1 MKRFG
6 KIFTLVLCLALALSL
21 AAYADEQTEP
31 SGQNEAISSYINL
44 PGFPPYAPAGI
55 DLGVLRGSWFE
66 IGVQHAQGT
75 GELIQLYF
83 DWRFDDTLNK
93 LKVDVQHVVDDVRRY
108 DVEVQ
113 KFSPQ
118 AVEFM
123 KGIAQGAAP
132 YLTKSKYAGAL
143 TDYEKILFM
152 ACEFC
157 ITYGHPGPE
166 EHFPLPGATG
176 KSESFKIA
184 TINEEQ
190 ETSCS
195 AMVALGTTTKD
206 KNTIFSH
213 INNETFIRCHRMNY
227 IAIPDE
233 PGAHPYW
240 STAEPGK
247 IVSLGAVNSKGV
259 GAVILAGPSRTLVP
273 EEGIFERS
281 FGVPWPIVQ
290 FMISAY
296 ANNLQEAI
304 DIVTLGTPEYRL
316 KTGRSTLLRA
326 RQNNWVLSDTEQ
338 ACVVEA
344 TAHKYAVRYPGDN
357 GEDGYIV
364 STNHFLANFSYD
376 ENNQHTSFPMTKFGD
391 EIAQSGSA
399 LRYYTLWWLNK
410 LNKGSIDVDMV
421 KEFNLAHFYI
431 TKQGDRVD
439 MVWNEENGWLPAYL
453 GSRTVCTHQGYPEK
467 YTGNTVDTKVADLNA
482 RTIDWALGRPCEWVG
497 PWKVYNVPED

>member
-1 MKRFG
+1 MKRFK
-6 KIFTLVLCLALALSL
+6 KIFTLVLCSVLALSL
-21 AAYADEQTEP
+21 AAYAAEP
-31 SGQNEAISSYINL
+31 SGKNEAISSYINL
-44 PGFPPYAPAGI
+44 TGFPPYDPAGI

-66 IGVQHAQGT
+66 IGVQHSQGT
-75 GELIQLYF
+75 GELIQVYF
-83 DWRFDDTLNK
+83 DWRFDETLKK
-93 LKVDVQHVVDDVRRY
+93 LEVDVQHVVDDVRRY

-123 KGIAQGAAP
+123 KGEAQGAAP
-132 YLTKSKYAGAL
+132 YFQKSKYAGAL

-152 ACEFC
+152 ASEFC

-166 EHFPLPGATG
+166 QHFPLSGA
-176 KSESFKIA
+176 KSEDNSVKIA
-184 TINEEQ
+184 AIVNEEQ

-227 IAIPDE
+227 LAIPDE

-247 IVSLGAVNSKGV
+247 LVSLGVVNSKGV
-259 GAVILAGPSRTLVP
+259 AAVILAGPSRTLVP

-281 FGVPWPIVQ
+281 FGVPWPIVE
-290 FMISAY
+290 FMIAAY
-296 ANNLQEAI
+296 ADNLQEAI
-304 DIVTLGTPEYRL
+304 DMVALGTPEYRL

-326 RQNNWVLSDTEQ
+326 RQNNWVLSDKEQ

-344 TAHKYAVRYPGDN
+344 TANKYAIRYPGDN

-364 STNHFLANFSYD
+364 ATNHFLCNFSYD
-376 ENNQHTSFPMTKFGD
+376 ENNQRTTFPMAKFGD
-391 EIAQSGSA
+391 EIAQAGSA
-399 LRYYTLWWLNK
+399 LRYYTMWWLNK
-410 LNKGSIDVDMV
+410 LNKGSIDIDMV
-421 KEFNLAHFYI
+421 KEFNKAHFYI

-439 MVWNEENGWLPAYL
+439 MVWDKENGWLPAYL
-453 GSRTVCTHQGYPEK
+453 GSRTVCTHAGYPEK
-467 YTGNTVDTKVADLNA
+467 YLGNTVDTKVADLNA
-482 RTIDWALGRPCEWVG
+482 RRIDWALGRPCEWVG